1 MLKKPKFDL
10 LKLAAAIL
18 ICLSAG
24 AIGSIF
30 TTPAIDSWY
39 AQLIKPAFNPPNWIF
54 GPVWTLLFVLMGIA
68 LYLVWQKGL
77 KKKENKL
84 AFWLFIVHLFFNTLW
99 SILFFGLKNP
109 GAAFGEIIFLWLF
122 IIYLIFHFCNIDKKA
137 AYLLFPY
144 FLWVS
149 FAALLNY
156 SIWRL
161 N

>member
-1 MLKKPKFDL
+1 MKKQNLF
-10 LKLAAAIL
+10 KLAAAIVL
-18 ICLSAG
+18 CLAAG

-30 TTPAIDSWY
+30 TTPAINSWY
-39 AQLIKPAFNPPNWIF
+39 AQLIKPQFNPPNWIF
-54 GPVWTLLFVLMGIA
+54 GPVWTTLFILMGVA
-68 LYLVWQKGL
+68 LYLIWQKGL
-77 KKKENKL
+77 TKKENKL
-84 AFWLFIVHLFFNTLW
+84 AFWIFVVHLFFNTLW

-109 GAAFGEIIFLWLF
+109 GLAFLEIIFLWLM
-122 IIYLIFHFCNIDKKA
+122 IIYLIFLFCNIDKRA

-156 SIWRL
+156 NIWQL